1 MFTMCETQMNKS
13 VTPVAHRIKAK
24 LDGRPFLRRNE
35 QSYEAGND
43 IKEEQQTFGAGLQK
57 MGDLEEVFEDS
68 DQSEN
73 SNDGQSDSRTDN
85 VNHLMTIGDDDE

>member
-1 MFTMCETQMNKS
+1 MNKNR
-13 VTPVAHRIKAK
+13 TPVAHRIKAK
-24 LDGRPFLRRNE
+24 QDGRPFLRRNE
-35 QSYEAGND
+35 QSYDAGSDAKEA
-43 IKEEQQTFGAGLQK
+43 QQNLGAGLQK

-73 SNDGQSDSRTDN
+73 SNEQSDSSTDN